1 MGAFRHRLNRPWGLA
16 GFGLRDFMKTPN
28 RRRFPEVQKMGLFVI
43 IALLGAA
50 WLIFTA

>member
-1 MGAFRHRLNRPWGLA
+1 VGSQGPVNSAVSGGAANAVPLEKPLGERMGFFL
-16 GFGLRDFMKTPN
+16 
-28 RRRFPEVQKMGLFVI
+28 I